1 MSYVAVSPG
10 SAPPAG
16 LAGLGTSPP
25 STSPPSTSPPA
36 EKSNL
41 PMIAG
46 GLALAGTVFFV
57 LRRRKAA

>member
-10 SAPPAG
+10 SAPPVG
-16 LAGLGTSPP
+16 LAGLG
-25 STSPPSTSPPA
+25 TSPPSTSPPA